1 MANQPKNVVTLED
14 IEVAA
19 LTTDDKQ
26 RSDKENKLSAK
37 LKKVKQRVWAGIV
50 YPDSLPN
57 DWNTIIM
64 MSGLAVAMSPLHD
77 RDNKKP
83 HYHILVCWNGPTTYE
98 NAKAFIRDTLNGTL
112 PIPCQSPRGYY
123 RYFTHKDHPNKAQYD
138 EKDIARFNGFE
149 EADFVDMTKAEVLSI
164 KKKMVELCMTM
175 ELNEYADLV
184 EYVTFNEEAD
194 VQDVVFNNTLFFNAY
209 LRSRKFRNHYEHEVT
224 TEEKT
229 ADDTSD

>member
-14 IEVAA
+14 VEVAA

-209 LRSRKFRNHYEHEVT
+209 LRSRKFRNHYEPDAT
-224 TEEKT
+224 AEEKT